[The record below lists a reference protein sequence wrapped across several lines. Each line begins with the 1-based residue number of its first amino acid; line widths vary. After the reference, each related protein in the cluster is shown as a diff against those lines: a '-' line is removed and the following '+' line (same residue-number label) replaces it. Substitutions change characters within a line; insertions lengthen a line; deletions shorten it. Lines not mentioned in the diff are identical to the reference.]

1 MLLGRLFHSVGAIY
15 EKARS
20 PYVSVLLG
28 GTSSSRID
36 DGLSSR
42 LGFFFLIMSQRYSGA
57 KSWSALKHSVPEFE
71 QQTNSP

>member
-20 PYVSVLLG
+20 PYVLVLLG

-42 LGFFFLIMSQRYSGA
+42 PGFFFFFTLNVLHFSMCAHCKKMGISYCRG
-57 KSWSALKHSVPEFE
+57 K
-71 QQTNSP
+71 

>member
-20 PYVSVLLG
+20 PYVLVLLG

-42 LGFFFLIMSQRYSGA
+42 PGFFFLIMSQEVLGS
-57 KSWSALKHSVPEFE
+57 
-71 QQTNSP
+71 

>member
-20 PYVSVLLG
+20 PCVLVLLG

-42 LGFFFLIMSQRYSGA
+42 PGFFFLIMSQRYLGGTWELSHG
-57 KSWSALKHSVPEFE
+57 VP
-71 QQTNSP
+71 